1 MSESAV
7 NEDREKKHFAKE
19 DDFLPD
25 YNIQQKQ
32 VFKFPKAE

>member
-1 MSESAV
+1 MSEFAV
-7 NEDREKKHFAKE
+7 SEDSEKKHIAKE

-25 YNIQQKQ
+25 YNIQLKQ